1 MSASLPISDLLD
13 RRSNKTPV
21 YEASRR
27 GMVDDGMKH
36 ITAFLQMDGVTE
48 VCINRP
54 GELWFETREGWFR
67 EEIPELTLEKLETL
81 AKAIAN
87 YNFDAIDTKR
97 PMLSATLPDGERI
110 QIVIHPAVE
119 KGTISYTI
127 RRPSFID
134 LTIDELEEFGTF
146 GKVTAIDNAIKPF
159 ELELMQLKNDGK
171 IREFFELA
179 IASKRNIVIVGATG
193 SGKTTVTKS
202 LIRLIPKHERLVT
215 IEDVR
220 ELFMTDYPNKVHL
233 LYARDDER
241 GTNVTSKQ
249 ALAACLR
256 MKPDRIL
263 LSELRGDEAWEYIK
277 SINTGHA
284 GSITTMHANGAF
296 EAFEQMTA
304 FIKDSSTGAHLDTSY
319 ILHRLYTTIDVL
331 VFFDRLYMREI
342 FYDPEFKRNPELVL
356 SKKLTLK

>member
-13 RRSNKTPV
+13 RRPNKTPV

-36 ITAFLQMDGVTE
+36 ITAFLQRDGVTE

-146 GKVTAIDNAIKPF
+146 GKVTAIDNAIYRIW
-159 ELELMQLKNDGK
+159 QND
-171 IREFFELA
+171 R
-179 IASKRNIVIVGATG
+179 
-193 SGKTTVTKS
+193 
-202 LIRLIPKHERLVT
+202 HEKLDSIDT
-215 IEDVR
+215 Q
-220 ELFMTDYPNKVHL
+220 
-233 LYARDDER
+233 AR
-241 GTNVTSKQ
+241 
-249 ALAACLR
+249 AACDHR
-256 MKPDRIL
+256 RRARIVHDGL
-263 LSELRGDEAWEYIK
+263 PQQ
-277 SINTGHA
+277 
-284 GSITTMHANGAF
+284 GSSAVCP
-296 EAFEQMTA
+296 
-304 FIKDSSTGAHLDTSY
+304 
-319 ILHRLYTTIDVL
+319 R
-331 VFFDRLYMREI
+331 R
-342 FYDPEFKRNPELVL
+342 
-356 SKKLTLK
+356 